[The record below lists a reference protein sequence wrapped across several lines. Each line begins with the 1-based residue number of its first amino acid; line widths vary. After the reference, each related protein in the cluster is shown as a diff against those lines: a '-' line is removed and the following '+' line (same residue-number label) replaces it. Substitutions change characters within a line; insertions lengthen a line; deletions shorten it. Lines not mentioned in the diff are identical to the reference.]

1 MCFPKSHTVKFLLV
15 PLFLIGLN
23 IQAQTSRTSSTE
35 NKSSFTINER
45 DLDSLIKNENFY
57 EAALLLNNAIK
68 FAKKENLKSIEAKSY
83 NLLGDVL
90 DKLSNFKTAEDYQE
104 KSLKLYDS
112 LNNEKGIDLA
122 LSGLLSTYVVSDQYE
137 KFDSLYPQA
146 QNLSRELN
154 SETYFFNLHRKIQK
168 EYYVNNSQGMLAYSN
183 EAIETLDTTDFSTLN
198 YSNKFR
204 TKNIKHNLFLL
215 YQYYKALAKIKV
227 SPEEPESYDVLFNI
241 NEEELKASI
250 KHDVNNYR
258 KLATLNF
265 YKYLF
270 FTNSQKNGDSAIA
283 YLLKSDSYKYIA
295 LADIE
300 SKNSRNGE
308 LISKII
314 NAEQKLNLAN
324 EISKKDAKHSK
335 IFLISTIATS
345 VILVIT
351 LLMFYFYFKARRNIE
366 KINQALEASNKKLI
380 AIDKTRLEFFS
391 ILSHELRTPIYGI
404 SGLATLINQERD
416 PVKKQGYLDS
426 LISSSGYISTL
437 IDNVLQA
444 NKLRLE
450 QNKLHLKPEK
460 IENLLKRVIS
470 TVEVA
475 ARDKGLQLHLNID
488 DNNEDEYILIDKVAF
503 SQVLINL
510 IYNAIRYTLEGSITV
525 NVILKE
531 RTSKHVTLKFEVID
545 TGIGIEEKHRSVV
558 FSAFENKTFLHKNSS
573 GSGLGLYIVKTLLK
587 SFNSDIDFISEP
599 QKGTTFFFETTFEVA
614 KDKPLRKVN
623 APALDKDIRV
633 LVVDDNKINLLI
645 TKKNIEKIERHYCDT
660 ASDGKESICM
670 VKEKDYDL
678 ILMDINMPDMDGYEV
693 SKHIRMFNSQIP
705 IIALTA
711 LNSREIILKIQEAGI
726 NQIITK
732 PYNLEEFKSIVLSHT
747 QSQLQLSEPIDLDTK

>member
-1 MCFPKSHTVKFLLV
+1 MCFPKSNTVISLFVLLS
-15 PLFLIGLN
+15 FSGLISL
-23 IQAQTSRTSSTE
+23 AQTSDANSYNSSTC
-35 NKSSFTINER
+35 SFN
-45 DLDSLIKNENFY
+45 DHALDSLIKNENLY
-57 EAALLLNNAIK
+57 EAALSLNDAIN
-68 FAKKENLKSIEAKSY
+68 FAKKRNLKSIEAKSY
-83 NLLGDVL
+83 NTLANVLG
-90 DKLSNFKTAEDYQE
+90 KLSNFKTAELYHE
-104 KSLKLYDS
+104 KALKLYDS
-112 LNNEKGIDLA
+112 LNDKVGIDLSV
-122 LSGLLSTYVVSDQYE
+122 SGLLGTYVIANQYK
-137 KFDSLYPQA
+137 KFDSLYPKA
-146 QNLSRELN
+146 QNLSKELN
-154 SETYFFNLHRKIQK
+154 SETYFVNLHKKIQK
-168 EYYVNNSQGMLAYSN
+168 EYFENNSVNMLKQSN
-183 EAIETLDTTDFSTLN
+183 NAINILKSTDFETLNFSNIYHPEDF
-198 YSNKFR
+198 KE
-204 TKNIKHNLFLL
+204 NLLLL
-215 YQYYKALAKIKV
+215 YQYYKAIAQVKI
-227 SPEEPESYDVLFNI
+227 SPNNPTNYNILFEIEEQKFETSLR
-241 NEEELKASI
+241 
-250 KHDVNNYR
+250 HDVNNHR
-258 KLATLNF
+258 KLATLNY
-265 YKYLF
+265 YKYLYY
-270 FTNSQKNGDSAIA
+270 TNAKKDLDSATY

-295 LADIE
+295 LAEIE
-300 SKNSRNGE
+300 DKNSRNGE

-345 VILVIT
+345 VILLIT
-351 LLMFYFYFKARRNIE
+351 LLVFYFYFKARKNIE
-366 KINQALEASNKKLI
+366 KVNQALEASNKKLI

-460 IENLLKRVIS
+460 IKNLLERVIS
-470 TVEVA
+470 TVEIA

-531 RTSKHVTLKFEVID
+531 RTSKHVSLKFEIID

-599 QKGTTFFFETTFEVA
+599 LKGTTFFFEA
-614 KDKPLRKVN
+614 KFKIAKNKPRHKLN
-623 APALDKDIRV
+623 SPILDKDIRV

-711 LNSREIILKIQEAGI
+711 LNSREIILKTQEAGI

-732 PYNLEEFKSIVLSHT
+732 PYNFEEFKSIVLSYT
-747 QSQLQLSEPIDLDTK
+747 QNQLQLSELIDLDTK